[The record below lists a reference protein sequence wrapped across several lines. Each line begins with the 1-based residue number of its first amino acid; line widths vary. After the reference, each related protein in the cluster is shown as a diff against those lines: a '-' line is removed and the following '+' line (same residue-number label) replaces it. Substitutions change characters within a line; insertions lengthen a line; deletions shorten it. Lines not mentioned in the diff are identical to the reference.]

1 MHGHISKERGGKGVL
16 TALARAAVLLSISNQ
31 RVEDALSW
39 DSKNFL
45 EGSSF

>member
-1 MHGHISKERGGKGVL
+1 MHSHISKEKGWKGVL
-16 TALARAAVLLSISNQ
+16 IALAGAAVLLSISNQ

-45 EGSSF
+45 